1 MTVRV
6 SIIIPTLNEAC
17 RIERAIDRAQ
27 RTGADEV
34 VVADGGS
41 HDATVEFARRHDC
54 DVVTCAPGRAVQQ
67 NAGARHATGEVLL
80 FQHADAWL
88 DPAAVC
94 QIKAALARPSVL
106 GGAFCQQIEAAG
118 CLYRLLEQG
127 NAARV
132 KWLGL
137 PYGDQGIF
145 MRHDVFSQLGS
156 FPEVG
161 LMEDVL
167 LMRALRRR
175 SWPTLL
181 PGPIHVDAR
190 RWQRQGVVRQTIRN
204 WSILAANACGVSPDR
219 LEKFYP
225 RHDLPS

>member
-1 MTVRV
+1 VRV
-6 SIIIPTLNEAC
+6 SIIIPTLNEAEQ
-17 RIERAIDRAQ
+17 IERSIEHAQ
-27 RTGADEV
+27 RSGADEI

-41 HDATVEFARRHDC
+41 DDATVEFARRQNC
-54 DVVTCAPGRAVQQ
+54 ELVTSATGRAVQQ
-67 NAGARHATGEVLL
+67 NAGARHATGDVFL

-88 DPAAVC
+88 DPAAVD
-94 QIKAALARPSVL
+94 QIKTALEQPTVL

-118 CLYRLLEQG
+118 TLYRLLEQF
-127 NAARV
+127 NARRV

-145 MRHDVFSQLGS
+145 LRRDVFLELGG
-156 FPEVG
+156 FPDVE

-175 SWPTLL
+175 SRPVLL

-190 RWQRQGVVRQTIRN
+190 RWQRHGVVRQTIRN
-204 WSILAANACGVSPDR
+204 WSILTAHACGVSPSR
-219 LEKFYP
+219 LAQFYQ
-225 RHDLPS
+225 RHDR